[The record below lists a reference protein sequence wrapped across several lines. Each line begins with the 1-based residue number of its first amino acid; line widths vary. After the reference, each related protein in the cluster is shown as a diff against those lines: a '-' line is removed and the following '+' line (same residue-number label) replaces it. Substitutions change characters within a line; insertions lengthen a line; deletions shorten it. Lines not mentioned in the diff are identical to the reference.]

1 MKKSLIGVLT
11 VLALVCHAEWQQC
24 RNCGKEF
31 KGDSIIGYDYCRKN
45 ACQKVREK
53 EGKEEFQSLLKN
65 AARRSDKFKLSSNM
79 ANRTRKYLQ
88 NAKQNNIPALQQV
101 KEIMNIVM
109 KSPDKLKIWEMVI
122 AYADMEVIKICW
134 PSPDNKQVYLYSS
147 QCLEKYEKLYAL
159 GYGANWNNISSKG
172 NICAKGASIAFALG
186 RHQKTGGVR
195 FVEGLNY
202 DFSHYYL
209 YCAVKYG
216 RADILNWF
224 FKQMDGIDD
233 TEFYILLDMLKKE
246 RDHYAKNASDIKSH
260 ILKLKSE
267 KENAADKYQEKEI
280 SKKIAIAQRKLKQV
294 PKHPENYR
302 QILVTISNNVND
314 KNFQIIVTGIND
326 LNKLRKSASVTPKD
340 ALGMRIMQVYVAPEY
355 WAKIKADST
364 RTNSSTLSGRNLNFA
379 GRAARFSS
387 LLSIAIEWLST
398 DPRGKKVMDL
408 YKTLGVFSWK
418 ANLPNRK
425 RIGVCSDQ
433 KENTWK
439 AAPGFELS
447 KDGKAVWKAG
457 LPHPQHEGLI
467 SAEEMFTWIP
477 DAKHAWKN
485 PAAAGDLSTQKDL
498 DPVSNFLNKAEKRSN
513 KKRSNRNYRH
523 Y

>member
-24 RNCGKEF
+24 RNCGKHF
-31 KGDSIIGYDYCRKN
+31 KGDSIIGYNYCRKN

-65 AARRSDKFKLSSNM
+65 AARRSERFELSSKM
-79 ANRTRKYLQ
+79 VNRTRKYLQ

-101 KEIMNIVM
+101 KEIMNIAM
-109 KSPDKLKIWEMVI
+109 KSPYNLEIWEMVI

-134 PSPDNKQVYLYSS
+134 PSPDNKQVYFNSS
-147 QCLEKYEKLYAL
+147 QRLKKYEKYAAH
-159 GYGANWNNISSKG
+159 GAAWYDIRRRSKETSCHRVA
-172 NICAKGASIAFALG
+172 NVAFALG

-195 FVEGLNY
+195 FVEGLGYY

-379 GRAARFSS
+379 GGAARFSS

-457 LPHPQHEGLI
+457 LPHPQYEGLI
-467 SAEEMFTWIP
+467 SAKEIFTWIP

-485 PAAAGDLSTQKDL
+485 PAAAEDLSTQEDL
-498 DPVSNFLNKAEKRSN
+498 DPVSNFLIKTEKRSQH
-513 KKRSNRNYRH
+513 NYRS

>member
-11 VLALVCHAEWQQC
+11 VLALVCHAEWRQC

-53 EGKEEFQSLLKN
+53 EDEAKFQSALKN
-65 AARRSDKFKLSSNM
+65 ASREADKLKLSSNM

-101 KEIMNIVM
+101 KEIMNIDM
-109 KSPDKLKIWEMVI
+109 KSPYNLKIWEMVI

-134 PSPDNKQVYLYSS
+134 PSPDNKQVYFNSS
-147 QCLEKYEKLYAL
+147 QWLKKYEEYAAH
-159 GYGANWNNISSKG
+159 GAVEWYDIRYRSKET
-172 NICAKGASIAFALG
+172 ICPRVANLAFALG

-233 TEFYILLDMLKKE
+233 TEFYILLYMLKTE
-246 RDHYAKNASDIKSH
+246 HDHYAKNASDIKSH

-267 KENAADKYQEKEI
+267 KENAADKYQEEEF

-314 KNFQIIVTGIND
+314 KNFQIIVAGIND
-326 LNKLRKSASVTPKD
+326 LNKLSKSAFVTPKEV
-340 ALGMRIMQVYVAPEY
+340 LGMRIMQVFLAPEL
-355 WAKIKADST
+355 WARIKADST
-364 RTNSSTLSGRNLNFA
+364 RTNSSTLSGSKVNLA
-379 GRAARFSS
+379 GRAEYYSS
-387 LLSIAIEWLST
+387 LLSVAIEWLST

-418 ANLPNRK
+418 ANLPNRQ
-425 RIGVCSDQ
+425 RIGVYSDQ

-457 LPHPQHEGLI
+457 LPHPQYEGLI
-467 SAEEMFTWIP
+467 SAKEIFTWIP

-485 PAAAGDLSTQKDL
+485 PAAAEDLSTQKDL
-498 DPVSNFLNKAEKRSN
+498 DPVSNFLIKTEKRSQ
-513 KKRSNRNYRH
+513 RNYRS

>member
-11 VLALVCHAEWQQC
+11 VLALVCHAEWRQC

-53 EGKEEFQSLLKN
+53 EDEAKFRSALKN
-65 AARRSDKFKLSSNM
+65 ASREADKYKLSSNM

-101 KEIMNIVM
+101 KEIMNIAM

-134 PSPDNKQVYLYSS
+134 PSPDNKQVYLNSS
-147 QCLEKYEKLYAL
+147 QWLEKYEKHYAL
-159 GYGANWNNISSKG
+159 GYGANWNDISSHG
-172 NICAKGASIAFALG
+172 NICAKVASLAFALG
-186 RHQKTGGVR
+186 RHQKTGKVR

-233 TEFYILLDMLKKE
+233 TEFYILLYMLKTE
-246 RDHYAKNASDIKSH
+246 HDHYAKNASDIKSH

-267 KENAADKYQEKEI
+267 KENAADKYQEEEI

-314 KNFQIIVTGIND
+314 KNFQIIVKKI
-326 LNKLRKSASVTPKD
+326 D
-340 ALGMRIMQVYVAPEY
+340 ALNADSRLAIVID
-355 WAKIKADST
+355 WLKADS
-364 RTNSSTLSGRNLNFA
+364 
-379 GRAARFSS
+379 
-387 LLSIAIEWLST
+387 
-398 DPRGKKVMDL
+398 RGKKVMDL

-418 ANLPNRK
+418 ANLPNRQ
-425 RIGVCSDQ
+425 RIGVYSDQ

-457 LPHPQHEGLI
+457 LPHPQYEGLI
-467 SAEEMFTWIP
+467 SAKEIFTWIP
-477 DAKHAWKN
+477 DVKHAWKN

-498 DPVSNFLNKAEKRSN
+498 DPVSNFLIKIENRSQRN
-513 KKRSNRNYRH
+513 NYRN
-523 Y
+523 